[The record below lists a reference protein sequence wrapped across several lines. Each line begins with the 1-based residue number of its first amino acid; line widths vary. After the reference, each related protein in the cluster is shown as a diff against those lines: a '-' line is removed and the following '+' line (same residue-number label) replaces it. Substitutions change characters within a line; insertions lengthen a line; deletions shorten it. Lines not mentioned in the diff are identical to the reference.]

1 MSEPPAHH
9 HPRGDEWR
17 PLADQ
22 IAANVKNFV
31 DGVEA
36 LAGSG
41 GDETVPLLLLEVSQ
55 ILLAGAQLGAS
66 RDVILPGNWEPE
78 VGDDPDLDALRVGL
92 ATRLSAVDEYAEVFD
107 PYADTSCLPFR
118 ISDDIAAVAADLIH
132 GLKHYQAGRSLEAL
146 WWWQYSYFNHWGT
159 HGGAALRALHA
170 VVAHA
175 SLDVA
180 EESTLL
186 AGGGDPPRPPRSR
199 GGCPPP
205 RTPWAPA
212 HGGAARPWA
221 PWDPGPDKLKRPS
234 TTRGRCGAAVALVV
248 QKYGGSSVADADGI
262 KRVAQRIVATRKRG
276 DQVVAVVSAM
286 GDSTDELMD
295 LASQVSPLPPAR
307 ELDMLLTAGER
318 ISMALLA
325 MAIATLGLEARSFT
339 GSQAGVIT
347 DAAHGRARIIDI
359 KPGRIA
365 GALADGAIPI
375 VAGFQ
380 GVSQTTKDVTTMGR
394 GASDTT
400 AVALAAALA
409 ADACEIYTDV
419 DGVFTADPR
428 IVRSAR
434 RIPRISYEE
443 MLEMAACGA
452 KVLMPRCVEYA
463 RRYGVSIHVRSS
475 FTNRNGT
482 WVMGHANDRSE
493 EAGMEQAII
502 SGVAHDRG
510 EAKITVVGV
519 PDRVGEAAKIFKA
532 VAEAGINIDMI
543 VQNVSAVATG
553 RTDISF
559 TLPRDDGQSAMT
571 TLQRLQETVGFESL
585 LYHDRIGKVSLIGAG
600 MRSHPGV
607 TARFFSALAD
617 AGVNIEMI
625 STSEIR
631 ISVVV
636 DQDEVDQAVTATHKA
651 FELDSDQVEAV
662 VYGGTGR

>member
-1 MSEPPAHH
+1 
-9 HPRGDEWR
+9 
-17 PLADQ
+17 
-22 IAANVKNFV
+22 
-31 DGVEA
+31 
-36 LAGSG
+36 
-41 GDETVPLLLLEVSQ
+41 
-55 ILLAGAQLGAS
+55 
-66 RDVILPGNWEPE
+66 
-78 VGDDPDLDALRVGL
+78 
-92 ATRLSAVDEYAEVFD
+92 
-107 PYADTSCLPFR
+107 
-118 ISDDIAAVAADLIH
+118 
-132 GLKHYQAGRSLEAL
+132 
-146 WWWQYSYFNHWGT
+146 
-159 HGGAALRALHA
+159 
-170 VVAHA
+170 
-175 SLDVA
+175 
-180 EESTLL
+180 
-186 AGGGDPPRPPRSR
+186 
-199 GGCPPP
+199 
-205 RTPWAPA
+205 
-212 HGGAARPWA
+212 
-221 PWDPGPDKLKRPS
+221 
-234 TTRGRCGAAVALVV
+234 VALVV

-262 KRVAQRIVATRKRG
+262 KRVAQRIVATRKGG
-276 DQVVAVVSAM
+276 DQVVVVVSAM

-295 LASQVSPLPPAR
+295 LAGQVSPLPPAR

-359 KPGRIA
+359 KPGRISD
-365 GALADGAIPI
+365 ALADGAIPI

-434 RIPRISYEE
+434 RIPQISYEE
-443 MLEMAACGA
+443 MLEMAACGT
-452 KVLMPRCVEYA
+452 KVLMLRCVEYA
-463 RRYGVSIHVRSS
+463 RRYDVPIHVRSS
-475 FTNRNGT
+475 FTNREGT
-482 WVMGHANDRSE
+482 WVTGSVDDDSSE
-493 EAGMEQAII
+493 VTGMEQAII
-502 SGVAHDRG
+502 SGVAHDRS

-519 PDRVGEAAKIFKA
+519 PDRVGEAARIFTA
-532 VAEAGINIDMI
+532 IAEAGINIDMI

-571 TLQRLQETVGFESL
+571 TLQRLQGSVGFESL
-585 LYHDRIGKVSLIGAG
+585 LYDDRIGKVSLIGAG

-607 TARFFSALAD
+607 TAKFFRALAE

-636 DQDEVDQAVTATHKA
+636 DQDDVDTAVTATHRA